1 MKKEVLTTIII
12 TIFFVLYYVAY
23 FGLIISLISGVLL
36 KVFFGIIPFI
46 FMIFMI
52 KTCIDRIK
60 EIKRGELDD
69 ISQY

>member
-12 TIFFVLYYVAY
+12 TIFFVLYYLAY
-23 FGLIISLISGVLL
+23 FGLIISLIPGVLL